1 MEASAK
7 SKMATHGATDSI
19 QPSKRLVASAWHTIF
34 VVLVVAFWAYRA
46 TFSAAQS
53 RVGLGPSRPIMYLRT
68 MLFEWLLLA
77 IVIVGVRFHRAPLQ
91 AIFGQRWRSIVD
103 VLRDLGLGIALMIG
117 AGIVVT
123 IVGALERD
131 TSSNQSIAFLIPRS
145 PFEVFL
151 WIALST
157 TAGICEE
164 AIYRGYFQCQFAAL
178 SRSTA
183 AGIILSGAAFG
194 AVHAY
199 QGWRRAL
206 SIAIMG
212 VVFGLVAEWRHS
224 VRPGMFAH
232 VIQDAIA
239 PWLLTLIRH

>member
-1 MEASAK
+1 
-7 SKMATHGATDSI
+7 MATQTAANSN
-19 QPSKRLVASAWHTIF
+19 QPSNGFIASPWHTLF
-34 VVLVVAFWAYRA
+34 VVLAVAFWAYRA
-46 TFSAAQS
+46 TFSAAQA
-53 RVGLGPSRPIMYLRT
+53 RIGLGPNRPFMYLRT

-77 IVIVGVRFHRAPLQ
+77 IVIVGVRLHRAPLQ
-91 AIFGQRWRSIVD
+91 AIFGQRWRSIAD

-117 AGIVVT
+117 EMIVVT
-123 IVGALERD
+123 IVSALERD

-164 AIYRGYFQCQFAAL
+164 AIYRGYFQRQFAAL
-178 SRSTA
+178 SRSTT

-194 AVHAY
+194 AVHGY

-206 SIAIMG
+206 PIAIMG
-212 VVFGLVAEWRHS
+212 VIFGLVAQWRDS

-232 VIQDAIA
+232 AIQDSIA
-239 PWLLTLIRH
+239 PLLIKLIRH

>member
-1 MEASAK
+1 MDASPK
-7 SKMATHGATDSI
+7 SNMATQSAANSN
-19 QPSKRLVASAWHTIF
+19 QPSNGFIASTWHTLFI
-34 VVLVVAFWAYRA
+34 VLAVAFWAYRA
-46 TFSAAQS
+46 TFSAAQA
-53 RVGLGPSRPIMYLRT
+53 RIGVGPSRPFMYLRT

-77 IVIVGVRFHRAPLQ
+77 IVIVGVRLHRAPLQ
-91 AIFGQRWRSIVD
+91 AIFGQRWRSIAD

-117 AGIVVT
+117 EIIVVT
-123 IVGALERD
+123 IVSALERD
-131 TSSNQSIAFLIPRS
+131 TSNQSIAFLIPRS

-164 AIYRGYFQCQFAAL
+164 AIYRGYFQRQFAAL
-178 SRSTA
+178 SRSTT

-194 AVHAY
+194 AVHGY

-206 SIAIMG
+206 PIAIMG
-212 VVFGLVAEWRHS
+212 VIFGLVAQWRDS

-232 VIQDAIA
+232 AIQDSIA
-239 PWLLTLIRH
+239 PLLIKLIRH